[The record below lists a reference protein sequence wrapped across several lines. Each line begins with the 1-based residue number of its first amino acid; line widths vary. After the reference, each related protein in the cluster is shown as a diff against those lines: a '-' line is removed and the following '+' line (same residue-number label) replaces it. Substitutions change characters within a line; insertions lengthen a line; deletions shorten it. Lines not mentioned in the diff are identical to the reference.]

1 MPGLAGINRTGQRIV
16 PTRHHGVG
24 RAMFREALGVATV
37 MNRFS
42 RQVKQLL
49 RLSDLELREVL
60 QWVESVG
67 GEGKGRH
74 HRRSERVRLTIRR
87 ALLQVER
94 ADRPGIAAFI
104 VAPIDLSDTGIGFLH
119 GSFLYP
125 GTRCAVSLKADDGT
139 LLTAAGKVV
148 RCRMV
153 KGHVH
158 DVGVR
163 FELRQ
168 RIGSF
173 VTPEEAQRD
182 AA

>member
-1 MPGLAGINRTGQRIV
+1 
-16 PTRHHGVG
+16 
-24 RAMFREALGVATV
+24 
-37 MNRFS
+37 
-42 RQVKQLL
+42 L
-49 RLSDLELREVL
+49 RLTDVELREVL
-60 QWVESVG
+60 RWVDSAG

-94 ADRPGIAAFI
+94 SDRPGISAFI

-125 GTRCAVSLKADDGT
+125 GTRCAISLKADDGT

-153 KGHVH
+153 RGHVH

-163 FELRQ
+163 FEIPQ
-168 RIGSF
+168 KIESF
-173 VTPEEAQRD
+173 ATPITAHRD

>member
-1 MPGLAGINRTGQRIV
+1 MS
-16 PTRHHGVG
+16 
-24 RAMFREALGVATV
+24 
-37 MNRFS
+37 RFS

-49 RLSDLELREVL
+49 RLDDGELREVL
-60 QWVESVG
+60 QWVESAG

-74 HRRSERVRLTIRR
+74 YRRSERVPLTIRR

-94 ADRPGIAAFI
+94 TDRPGVAAFI

-125 GTRCAVSLKADDGT
+125 GTRCAVSLKAEDGT
-139 LLTAAGKVV
+139 LLTAAGKIV
-148 RCRMV
+148 RCRMIT
-153 KGHVH
+153 GHVH

-163 FELRQ
+163 FETPQ
-168 RIGSF
+168 HISAF
-173 VTPEEAQRD
+173 VGAARFQRD

>member
-1 MPGLAGINRTGQRIV
+1 MAGTAHSAFERRLRSRV
-16 PTRHHGVG
+16 PCIP
-24 RAMFREALGVATV
+24 MS
-37 MNRFS
+37 RFS

-49 RLSDLELREVL
+49 RLNDGELREVL
-60 QWVESVG
+60 QWVESAG

-74 HRRSERVRLTIRR
+74 YRRSERLRLTIRR

-94 ADRPGIAAFI
+94 ADRPGILAFI
-104 VAPIDLSDTGIGFLH
+104 VAPIDLSDSGIGFLH

-125 GTRCAVSLKADDGT
+125 GTRCAISLRADDGT
-139 LLTAAGKVV
+139 LLTAAGLVV

-153 KGHVH
+153 TGHVH

-163 FELRQ
+163 FEAQQ
-168 RIGSF
+168 RIESF
-173 VTPEEAQRD
+173 VQRSEAQRD